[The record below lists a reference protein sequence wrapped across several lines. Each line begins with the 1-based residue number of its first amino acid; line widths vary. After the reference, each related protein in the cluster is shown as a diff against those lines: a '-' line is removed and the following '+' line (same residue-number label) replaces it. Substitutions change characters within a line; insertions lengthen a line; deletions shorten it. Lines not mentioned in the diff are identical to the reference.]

1 MLVTN
6 INALKA
12 YSLVLRVN
20 VNCSITSSY
29 EFLYLDFSHSRQ
41 ALLKRFFKGL
51 YQCKAYLSPS
61 YFCLSPNKRRSF
73 VCKGTKNNYLC
84 NYFNNF
90 IKLFHRKRLFADFFF
105 TKETHGNP
113 INKKFHVNDYLLL
126 GDGLFRETNQVF
138 FGLHHSKKRMTLRI
152 VFASVTL
159 LKSVKYGEVYKSKN

>member
-1 MLVTN
+1 MNRKRIKEVRFVLGKEHFVLKCQN
-6 INALKA
+6 ISFCGLYINALKA
-12 YSLVLRVN
+12 YPLVLRVN

-29 EFLYLDFSHSRQ
+29 EFLHLDFSHSRQ

-90 IKLFHRKRLFADFFF
+90 IRLFHRKRLFADFFF
-105 TKETHGNP
+105 T
-113 INKKFHVNDYLLL
+113 NKMF
-126 GDGLFRETNQVF
+126 E
-138 FGLHHSKKRMTLRI
+138 SP
-152 VFASVTL
+152 
-159 LKSVKYGEVYKSKN
+159 